1 MKRVEEGGK
10 GREMTRKYIREATEK
25 KISVTVRNGNRA
37 GCFELKKH
45 VWSSHSKN
53 HRHTQPFRQTPKCVS
68 HPGNLFFFF
77 SFETQ
82 NTFIGIHLT
91 IYTLFLPPSLTS
103 LCLSVSLF
111 TVCCLTTYLC
121 CLSVFCCLYNG
132 KLWLHKVWNETVLIC
147 LPVWICVCVF
157 VCVCEQLRVV
167 AGLVLEGGPTW
178 YLQVNSFFILHF
190 HPQTKLQNN
199 SIM

>member
-25 KISVTVRNGNRA
+25 KISVTVRNRGTERA
-37 GCFELKKH
+37 VLN
-45 VWSSHSKN
+45 SKN
-53 HRHTQPFRQTPKCVS
+53 MSNPRTPKTTDT
-68 HPGNLFFFF
+68 HNHLDRQIFFFF
-77 SFETQ
+77 PFETQ
-82 NTFIGIHLT
+82 NTFIGIQLT

-103 LCLSVSLF
+103 LCLSVSLS

-167 AGLVLEGGPTW
+167 AGLVLEGGPTCC
-178 YLQVNSFFILHF
+178 LQVNSFFILHF